1 MSQKQISSW
10 FFYEPKGRVLMATSK
25 IFKFDLVA
33 DAEVLVDA
41 RQQNAIARDYL
52 RMIRPELKGAGVI
65 EPEAEQDQ
73 DSVEHKIEEH

>member
-1 MSQKQISSW
+1 MSISISGTVGLWDAQRLENIQIIKNQNNMSQKQISSW

-41 RQQNAIARDYL
+41 RQ
-52 RMIRPELKGAGVI
+52 
-65 EPEAEQDQ
+65 
-73 DSVEHKIEEH
+73 